1 MNSFSIVST
10 SRGWATPSSAKM
22 GGSGSATMDIIVPT
36 LLCDCVW
43 LINLDKVL
51 IALPSCEAKILIFRD
66 DTLKRPLYPAHLTA
80 ALEWPHYKNHRSP
93 NKCWVTG
100 WIPRYRIEPQVS
112 WVLTGVESHRYPNG
126 ARSLNVYWASSLLTG
141 VEPQHTGLKTF
152 SATGLFTKKCWNPT
166 LLSIFLSLF
175 LSPHPLLISFIPVVT
190 NNYGIFYL
198 SAPKMH

>member
-141 VEPQHTGLKTF
+141 VEPQQTGLKDVV
-152 SATGLFTKKCWNPT
+152 SHRSLYKKVLESHPT
-166 LLSIFLSLF
+166 VHIPVSLSLTSS
-175 LSPHPLLISFIPVVT
+175 LT
-190 NNYGIFYL
+190 NLFY
-198 SAPKMH
+198 PCGD